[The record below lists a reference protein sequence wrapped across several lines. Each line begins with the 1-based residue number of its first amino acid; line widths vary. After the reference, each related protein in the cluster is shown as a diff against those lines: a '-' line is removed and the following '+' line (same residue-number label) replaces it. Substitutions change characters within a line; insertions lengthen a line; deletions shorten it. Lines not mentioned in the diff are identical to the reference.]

1 MDQITNEVFREEASF
16 QILLMELEGKRLQWL
31 ERVKINDKPWAGL
44 LNRKVELQFTQKTI

>member
-31 ERVKINDKPWAGL
+31 ERVKINDIPWAGL